1 MKITIS
7 DKKLDHKPT
16 NMGRFF
22 GKEGTPNRIQFK
34 TGNYSWTDLDTFIS
48 NGYTLAYQCKGDD
61 AMNRKDNYIGTDFI
75 VIDVDSTDLTMDGLV
90 SRTVYKPTIIHTSF
104 SNLTAAKNNKYCYHL
119 IYCFDETLYGKENFY
134 RAFAHFSKGIEE
146 LVDQNAKDC
155 NRVTF
160 TSNSNLPYYECR
172 LLGTIYSVPSIG
184 DVNNEYSE
192 STNDF
197 SNDNKDNVVSA
208 GGTATIVSNSMNEIM
223 VDYKINDSIVV
234 QNATSS
240 LYKISGDNL
249 EEEAPNCAVTE
260 NIFQLDHQFYTAL
273 YSMSR
278 KNFIAQYSSIYQYQ
292 TFTEPTIIEETPEG
306 IVYADYR
313 WVDYYELP
321 SYWRIN
327 KEGKSERIKVEK
339 GRRTWQMYID
349 TNIFLH
355 IIPDITKEHLVYEV
369 VRDIYENYDNSDK
382 QFNNGYILASV
393 KNSWKNKD
401 KTTIPPI
408 PKKFKILKYPDGY
421 SKQACVGIVRRLLN
435 DDTIGSVIDFNLS
448 LEENL
453 EEMKKMGIPIQM
465 RRLKKFI
472 KENRLVDYIKTDRH
486 IRDEHIRSIVT
497 DNPNASLRQIEH
509 LCKEQG
515 ITVSPNT
522 IRKVKSLL

>member
-7 DKKLDHKPT
+7 DKRLDHKPT

-34 TGNYSWTDLDTFIS
+34 TGNYSWTDLGTFIS
-48 NGYTLAYQCKGDD
+48 NGYTLAYQCKEDD

-75 VIDVDSTDLTMDGLV
+75 VIDVDSTDLTMDELV

-119 IYCFDETLYGKENFY
+119 IYCLDETLYGEDNFY
-134 RAFAHFSKGIEE
+134 RAFAHFSKGIES

-160 TSNSNLPYYECR
+160 TSNSNLSFFECR

-184 DVNNEYSE
+184 GE

-208 GGTATIVSNSMNEIM
+208 GGTATSVSNSMNETM
-223 VDYKINDSIVV
+223 VDYDINDNCVV
-234 QNATSS
+234 QNVTSS
-240 LYKISGDNL
+240 LYKISGHNL
-249 EEEAPNCAVTE
+249 KEEAPNCAVTE
-260 NIFQLDHQFYTAL
+260 NTFQLDNQFYTAL

-278 KNFIAQYSSIYQYQ
+278 RDFITQYSSTFQYQ
-292 TFTEPTIIEETPEG
+292 TFTEPPIIEKTLEG

-313 WVDYYELP
+313 GMDYYELP
-321 SYWRIN
+321 SYWRTN
-327 KEGKSERIKVEK
+327 KEGKRERSKVER
-339 GRRTWQMYID
+339 GERTKQMFID

-369 VRDIYENYDNSDK
+369 VRDIYENYDNSDN
-382 QFNNGYILASV
+382 QFTNRYILASV
-393 KNSWKNKD
+393 ENSWKNRD

-408 PKKFKILKYPDGY
+408 PKKFVILKCPAGY
-421 SKQACVGIVRRLLN
+421 TKQACVGIVRRLLN
-435 DDTIGSVIDFNLS
+435 DDSIGSVIDFNLS

-453 EEMKKMGIPIQM
+453 KEMKKMGIPIQM

-472 KENRLVDYIKTDRH
+472 KENSLVDYIKTDRQ
-486 IRDEHIRSIVT
+486 IRDEHIRSIVR
-497 DNPNASLRQIEH
+497 DNSNASLRQIEH

-515 ITVSPNT
+515 ITVSLNT